1 MASPDE
7 ALSELLQR
15 PPEERARAARTLLE
29 SLDEGA
35 DDATAL
41 EEQTSEILRRMQALE
56 EGRVT
61 LIDYAEVRRRV
72 LARLR
77 SLRAQ

>member
-7 ALSELLQR
+7 ALSDLLQR

-29 SLDEGA
+29 SLDDG
-35 DDATAL
+35 DDDMTAI

-61 LIDYAEVRRRV
+61 LVDYAEVRQRV